1 VPYQHRLLDAL
12 VRVKLGTQILAQ
24 DLSLSFGRRV
34 GFERQALTLAGYRRP
49 LCAQRGKAA
58 QRDVDYE

>member
-12 VRVKLGTQILAQ
+12 VRVKLGTQILVQ

-49 LCAQRGKAA
+49 
-58 QRDVDYE
+58 

>member
-12 VRVKLGTQILAQ
+12 VRVKFGTQILVH

-34 GFERQALTLAGYRRP
+34 GFECQA
-49 LCAQRGKAA
+49 
-58 QRDVDYE
+58 